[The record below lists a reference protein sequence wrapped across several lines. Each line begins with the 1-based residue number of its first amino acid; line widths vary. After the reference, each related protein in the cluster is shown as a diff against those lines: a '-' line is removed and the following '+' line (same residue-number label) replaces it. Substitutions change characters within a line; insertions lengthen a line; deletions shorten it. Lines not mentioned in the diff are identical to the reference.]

1 MKNMFLSVGIAL
13 TLVACGGGGGSKPLS
28 QSELDDIASRPEV
41 VRLRGIA
48 QRADT
53 LLIPRAVYRY
63 TIRAQGESITDRISE
78 SMRCADSRC
87 IGSEGTVVSISD
99 LFDPEVETSLT
110 AATFS
115 SRDGF
120 DMVTT
125 TAALNFDDAVPEVT
139 VTSFPEATEY
149 GVWGEH
155 GYAAATLLDGS
166 FRGRLQGAS
175 FSGEIKAVASAAYGD
190 AIGTNPTGVG
200 SATWRGVAEGISSRF
215 FDRRTG
221 TATISIPDLSN
232 PRVNAVIE
240 FGGREIG
247 SWTDISLSRGRYEAG
262 YSGSGNHLV
271 GNFHGPDHEETYG
284 VFDAGNYI
292 GAYGAKRR

>member
-1 MKNMFLSVGIAL
+1 MRNMFLSVGIAL
-13 TLVACGGGGGSKPLS
+13 ALVACGGGGVKPLS
-28 QSELDDIASRPEV
+28 QSELDEIEAKPEV

-53 LLIPRAVYRY
+53 LLVPRIVASYAL
-63 TIRAQGESITDRISE
+63 RAQGESITDRVSE
-78 SMRCADSRC
+78 SMRCAGSRC

-99 LFDPEVETSLT
+99 LFTPDTEASLT
-110 AATFS
+110 SANFS
-115 SRDGF
+115 ARDGF

-125 TAALNFDDAVPEVT
+125 TTAFALDDGLPGLTITRFPEV
-139 VTSFPEATEY
+139 TEY

-155 GYAAATLLDGS
+155 GYAAVGLMDGS
-166 FRGRLQGAS
+166 FRGRIEEVS
-175 FSGEIKAVASAAYGD
+175 FSGDIRLAISMAYGD
-190 AIGTNPTGVG
+190 ATGTNPTSVG
-200 SATWRGVAEGISSRF
+200 SATWQGIAEGVSSRF

-232 PRVNAVIE
+232 PRVNAAIE
-240 FGGREIG
+240 LGGREIG
-247 SWTDISLSRGRYEAG
+247 SWTNISLSRGRYEAG
-262 YSGSGNHLV
+262 IAGSGNHLV
-271 GNFHGPDHEETYG
+271 GDFHGPNHEETYG